1 MILLSC
7 KYNIPPLLEQ
17 AAEKYSQAATIDPDS
32 IVCLVKWGS
41 ALSRCALS
49 RFLLDLE
56 YSESIFEV
64 ADTKFLEADT
74 IFQNSFSPSPIHAS
88 TDGVRWRSSSLI
100 SRRTPTADAERKPIT
115 DSQATIKIFKSSTPR
130 GRAPGSADRT
140 REELQQWKII
150 FLMEWAKALR
160 RRH

>member
-1 MILLSC
+1 MQAYETGKRSNARLLIDWGDTIILLSC

-32 IVCLVKWGS
+32 IICLVKWGS

-64 ADTKFLEADT
+64 ADTKFREADT
-74 IFQNSFSPSPIHAS
+74 IFQNSFSLSPLCTS

-100 SRRTPTADAERKPIT
+100 NRRSPDVEAEQKRITA
-115 DSQATIKIFKSSTPR
+115 
-130 GRAPGSADRT
+130 
-140 REELQQWKII
+140 
-150 FLMEWAKALR
+150 
-160 RRH
+160 